1 MNTITERFAEY
12 KLSASSRETPKH
24 TITNCLVALGDKL
37 ESKTQT
43 RHAVSSHVIA
53 KLILKIATIL
63 LLFRYIVQNVV
74 SVPNQSVLLLF
85 WVLG

>member
-1 MNTITERFAEY
+1 M
-12 KLSASSRETPKH
+12 
-24 TITNCLVALGDKL
+24 ALGDKL

-53 KLILKIATIL
+53 KHILKIASIL

-85 WVLG
+85 LGFRLN